1 MWRAQDYF
9 LVLPYL
15 LSQCRARAE
24 KEKCLAIKIS
34 TVLCCRRSPYHIL
47 SGTLKAH
54 HKLSSA
60 NKHKIKAIPTS
71 EWAPADPFIIGASR
85 RWLVNKNRNWL
96 IIIRG
101 MERMRLRR
109 TQRMIN
115 FIVQCTLKMSKKT
128 HRKWN
133 EYNLN
138 RSQFFTRRM
147 RDDEIDI
154 DTLHGTPTENRKNIK
169 RM

>member
-1 MWRAQDYF
+1 
-9 LVLPYL
+9 
-15 LSQCRARAE
+15 
-24 KEKCLAIKIS
+24 
-34 TVLCCRRSPYHIL
+34 
-47 SGTLKAH
+47 
-54 HKLSSA
+54 
-60 NKHKIKAIPTS
+60 
-71 EWAPADPFIIGASR
+71 
-85 RWLVNKNRNWL
+85 
-96 IIIRG
+96 

-115 FIVQCTLKMSKKT
+115 FIVQCTRKMSEKT

-138 RSQFFTRRM
+138 RSRLFTRRM